1 MSFPIDAIRSQFPA
15 LRESR
20 GTIFFDNAAGA
31 QLPARVIDAVK
42 DHLVH
47 RMVQRGG
54 PYTLSRE
61 VDDVIERARAAV
73 ADLVNASDPNEIVFG
88 LNGTSFMRLVS
99 QTIAEQRG
107 ARSEIIVT
115 ELDHEANI
123 SVWLDLQKR
132 GFTVRFWPLADGN
145 PRLDLKDLVPL
156 LSDKTRLV
164 AVTWASNGTGS
175 LVDVA
180 AVADAAHAA
189 GAEVFVDAVHYLPHG
204 PIDVQNA
211 GIDYMACSSYK
222 AFAPH
227 MGFGWGRK
235 QCLDGLPA
243 FREYFIPDVAPH
255 KFEIGT
261 YAYENVAGL
270 VAAIEYLEN
279 VGRMCGADGDR
290 HQAIHHAMQAIRS
303 YEMTLSDHMLRGLE
317 KIPSVRVYGLRKP
330 SDRTPTFCF
339 TFEGIPP
346 AVVCEKM
353 GGRGYAIRYG
363 HLYCPRL
370 IKRLGLSEDIGAI
383 RASLVHYNTKDEID
397 GFLEALSS

>member
-1 MSFPIDAIRSQFPA
+1 MNFPIDKVRSQFPA
-15 LRESR
+15 LSDSR

-31 QLPARVIDAVK
+31 QLPARVIAAVN

-54 PYTLSRE
+54 PYALSRE
-61 VDDVIERARAAV
+61 VDDVIVRARKAV
-73 ADLVNASDPNEIVFG
+73 AEFVNASDPNEIVFG

-99 QTIAEQRG
+99 QTIAEQGSQRN
-107 ARSEIIVT
+107 EIIVT

-123 SVWLDLQKR
+123 SVWLELQKK
-132 GFTVRFWPLADGN
+132 GFTVRFWPLADRT
-145 PRLDLKDLVPL
+145 PRLDLRDLIPM
-156 LSDKTRLV
+156 LSNKTRLV
-164 AVTWASNGTGS
+164 AVTWASNATGS

-180 AVADAAHAA
+180 GAAEAAHRV

-204 PIDVQNA
+204 PIDVQTTD
-211 GIDYMACSSYK
+211 IDYMACSAYK

-235 QCLDGLPA
+235 RSLDSLPA
-243 FREYFIPDVAPH
+243 FREYFIPDSAPY

-270 VAAIEYLEN
+270 LAAVDYLED
-279 VGRMCGADGDR
+279 VGRHCDAAGDR
-290 HQAIHHAMQAIRS
+290 RQAIHNAMRAIRD
-303 YEMTLSDHMLRGLE
+303 YEMTLSERMLSGLE
-317 KIPSVRVYGLRKP
+317 RIPSARVYGLRKP

-339 TFEGIPP
+339 NIEGVSP
-346 AVVCEKM
+346 AEVCERA
-353 GGRGYAIRYG
+353 GRAGYGIRYG

-370 IKRLGLSEDIGAI
+370 IQRIGLSDEVGAV
-383 RASLVHYNTKDEID
+383 RVSLVHYNTLDEVD
-397 GFLEALSS
+397 GFLQTLK

>member
-1 MSFPIDAIRSQFPA
+1 
-15 LRESR
+15 
-20 GTIFFDNAAGA
+20 
-31 QLPARVIDAVK
+31 
-42 DHLVH
+42 
-47 RMVQRGG
+47 MVQRGG

-73 ADLVNASDPNEIVFG
+73 ADLVNAADPNEIVFG

-107 ARSEIIVT
+107 ARNEIIVT

-145 PRLDLKDLVPL
+145 PRLDLKDLAPL

-164 AVTWASNGTGS
+164 AVTWASNATGS

-204 PIDVQNA
+204 PIDVQNT

-243 FREYFIPDVAPH
+243 FREYFIPDVAPY

-261 YAYENVAGL
+261 YVYENVAGL
-270 VAAIEYLEN
+270 VAAIEYLES

-339 TFEGIPP
+339 AFEGIPP

-383 RASLVHYNTKDEID
+383 RASLVHYNTKNEID